1 MEDPAGHRPA
11 DATSPTGRL
20 DDHHTARLTA
30 VLVRPTHPA
39 PAQRDGQQPQVDAF
53 NGGGLTA
60 AITADAVKDLG
71 LAAGTSVVALVEAT
85 EIALAAA

>member
-11 DATSPTGRL
+11 DATSPTSRL

-30 VLVRPTHPA
+30 VLVHPTHPA
-39 PAQRDGQQPQVDAF
+39 PAQRDGQQPHVDAF

-71 LAAGTSVVALVEAT
+71 LAAGTSVVALVKAT
-85 EIALAAA
+85 ENALAAA